1 MRKILFHRYK
11 NLLVCIGNLFFLII
25 IISAQVKNESGHT
38 ILGSMI
44 FNILTPVQVT
54 TSKLI
59 NGLADKWQ
67 AYTNLTNIYRE
78 NQRLKQEVK
87 NLQYQ
92 ILSYNEIKI
101 NNKRLYKLLDFNK
114 KLQFPAIFAEI
125 VAFDSS
131 SFSYTITIDKG
142 SSHGL
147 DIDMPVI
154 SVDGVVGKIIKVTA
168 WASQVQLIIDG
179 NSALAAMDQRSRVRG
194 VVVGLGKNYCNL
206 KYIDLLQDVAPGDI
220 IITSGEDNI
229 FPKGLIIGKAV
240 TIRKKDSILQE
251 IHLIPSVPFQKLEEV
266 AVLLKK
272 GGVSPY
278 WSD

>member
-1 MRKILFHRYK
+1 MRKIFHRYK
-11 NLLVCIGNLFFLII
+11 NSLVCIFNLFFLII
-25 IISAQVKNESGHT
+25 VISAQVKNESGHT

-44 FNILTPVQVT
+44 FDLLTPVQVT

-59 NGLADKWQ
+59 KGFKEKWE
-67 AYTNLTNIYRE
+67 AYTNLTNLYQE
-78 NQRLKQEVK
+78 NQCLKQEVK
-87 NLQYQ
+87 DLQYQ
-92 ILSYNEIKI
+92 LLNYNEIKI
-101 NNKRLYKLLDFNK
+101 NNDRLAKVLDFNK
-114 KLQFPAIFAEI
+114 RLQFPVVFAEI

-131 SFSYTITIDKG
+131 NFSHTITIDKG

-147 DIDMPVI
+147 DINMPVI
-154 SVDGVVGKIIKVTA
+154 SAEGVIGKIIKVTA

-194 VVVGLGKNYCNL
+194 VVVGLGKHYCNL
-206 KYIDLLQDVAPGDI
+206 KYVDLLQDVAPGDI

-229 FPKGLIIGKAV
+229 FPKGLIIGKTA

-266 AVLLKK
+266 AVLIKK